1 MKCFSV
7 SDFQMVHKTRTYKCI
22 YVSVQ
27 LSHSVANS
35 AIPWTEALHICLE
48 TDKKM
53 WQNSKAGETWSKYGG
68 VYSSVDV
75 FFPID
80 LKTFLIKIWKK

>member
-1 MKCFSV
+1 
-7 SDFQMVHKTRTYKCI
+7 MVHKTCTYICI

-48 TDKKM
+48 IDKEM
-53 WQNSKAGETWSKYGG
+53 WQNSKAGETWSEYRR

>member
-1 MKCFSV
+1 
-7 SDFQMVHKTRTYKCI
+7 
-22 YVSVQ
+22 
-27 LSHSVANS
+27 
-35 AIPWTEALHICLE
+35 
-48 TDKKM
+48 M
-53 WQNSKAGETWSKYGG
+53 WQNSKAGETWLKYRG